1 MSTTVTADVEVDVP
15 IRVAYDQW
23 TQFETFPNF
32 MSGVDSV
39 RQVDDATT
47 HWVVSVGGATRE
59 FDADISDQ
67 VPDDHVAWHSTTAE
81 VEHRGRVDFR
91 AVDADRTRVDVTFE
105 WEPEGFVEEAGAALG
120 IDDRQVEH
128 DLRKFKEFIES
139 REVPTGSWRGEV
151 HEGGAAGAAGTGAI
165 GDDGIVG
172 QDPDLRP

>member
-1 MSTTVTADVEVDVP
+1 MSTTVTADIEVDVP

-23 TQFETFPNF
+23 TQFESFPHF

-39 RQVDDATT
+39 RQLDDSTT
-47 HWVVSVGGATRE
+47 HWVVSIGGATRE

-81 VEHRGRVDFR
+81 VHHRGRVQFR
-91 AVDADRTRVDVTFE
+91 PVTADRTRVDVTLE

-120 IDDRQVEH
+120 FDDRQVEH
-128 DLRKFKEFIES
+128 DLKKFKEFIES
-139 REVPTGSWRGEV
+139 RELPTGAWRGEV
-151 HEGGAAGAAGTGAI
+151 HQGAARSGADPLGT
-165 GDDGIVG
+165 DGVVG